1 MTKHVVVTGCSK
13 GIGKA
18 TALYLDRQGYTV
30 WASVR
35 KANDAEMLKSQA
47 SQRLQ
52 TFLMDIT
59 DPQQVQAAAEQVQA
73 GVGDEG
79 VFALVNNAV
88 VMIPCP
94 LEVLPIEI
102 LHQQMAVVVDGT
114 LRVTQAFLPLV
125 RQAKG
130 TIVNMSSIAGRI
142 ALPVYGPYHMAK
154 FALEAMSDTLR
165 QEVAPDGVRVVVIEP
180 GAVNTPIWDT
190 VKETAQWVY
199 SQVDQQKLARY
210 QAMID
215 RIETTNQK
223 AVQRAV
229 PPEKVAKLIERV
241 INKRRPRARY
251 PVGLDGLIIARL
263 AWMFPASW
271 RDWVASKL

>member
-125 RQAKG
+125 RQAK
-130 TIVNMSSIAGRI
+130 
-142 ALPVYGPYHMAK
+142 
-154 FALEAMSDTLR
+154 
-165 QEVAPDGVRVVVIEP
+165 
-180 GAVNTPIWDT
+180 
-190 VKETAQWVY
+190 
-199 SQVDQQKLARY
+199 
-210 QAMID
+210 
-215 RIETTNQK
+215 
-223 AVQRAV
+223 VQ
-229 PPEKVAKLIERV
+229 L
-241 INKRRPRARY
+241 
-251 PVGLDGLIIARL
+251 
-263 AWMFPASW
+263 
-271 RDWVASKL
+271 

>member
-1 MTKHVVVTGCSK
+1 
-13 GIGKA
+13 
-18 TALYLDRQGYTV
+18 
-30 WASVR
+30 
-35 KANDAEMLKSQA
+35 
-47 SQRLQ
+47 
-52 TFLMDIT
+52 
-59 DPQQVQAAAEQVQA
+59 
-73 GVGDEG
+73 
-79 VFALVNNAV
+79 
-88 VMIPCP
+88 
-94 LEVLPIEI
+94 
-102 LHQQMAVVVDGT
+102 
-114 LRVTQAFLPLV
+114 
-125 RQAKG
+125 
-130 TIVNMSSIAGRI
+130 MSSIAGRI

-251 PVGLDGLIIARL
+251 PVGFDGLIIARL